1 MSEVRPSGETDGA
14 ARLAAAARDRLAF
27 GLADLRLPDAYRLSE
42 WQRATIAALLERLVV
57 SIETELRGALAS
69 TFAEQEALH
78 FSLASASVEIGLPIL
93 STVSPWE
100 PALIGA
106 LLRRA
111 EEHRLHRLSADHA
124 LLIELAGDADE
135 VVAGEAMS
143 LLIAQ
148 SGRFDAFQ
156 EPMMLRTELAAE
168 LEHGLVWTVAAS
180 LRHYIVGL
188 HQVGPTEADAAIAAA
203 AAAMLGAYDEGETLA
218 ARSLR
223 LMRRLDRGGRL
234 ADRTVLRS
242 LVEGGL
248 PLFLAALSVRSGVDA
263 DPAWELLSDPAA
275 RGGALLLRGAGIG
288 KEEAAA
294 ILFRLH
300 GESEAVAVELDRFEA
315 LSADAARDRL
325 VLWRTDPAYRA
336 AVARMVA

>member
-1 MSEVRPSGETDGA
+1 MSEMRPSGETDGA
-14 ARLAAAARDRLAF
+14 ARLAAAARDRLSF

-42 WQRATIAALLERLVV
+42 WQRATITALLERLVL

-69 TFAEQEALH
+69 AFAGQAELH
-78 FSLASASVEIGLPIL
+78 ASLASASVEIGLPIL
-93 STVSPWE
+93 AAASPWE

-124 LLIELAGDADE
+124 LLIELAGDSDE
-135 VVAGEAMS
+135 VVAAEAMS

-156 EPMMLRTELAAE
+156 EPMMLRTELPAE

-180 LRHYIVGL
+180 LRRYIVGL
-188 HQVGPTEADAAIAAA
+188 HKVAPAEADAAIAAA
-203 AAAMLGAYDEGETLA
+203 AAALLGEYDEGQTFA
-218 ARSLR
+218 ARGLR
-223 LMRRLDRGGRL
+223 LMRRLDRARRL
-234 ADRTVLRS
+234 GDPTVLRS
-242 LVEGGL
+242 LTEGGL
-248 PLFLAALSVRSGVDA
+248 PLFLAALAVRGGVDA
-263 DPAWELLSDPAA
+263 DSAWELLSDPAA
-275 RGGALLLRGAGIG
+275 RGGALLLRAAGIG
-288 KEEAAA
+288 KEETAA

-300 GESEAVAVELDRFEA
+300 GENEAVAGELDRFEA
-315 LSADAARDRL
+315 LSTDEARSLL

-336 AVARMVA
+336 AIARMVA